1 MAIALV
7 PDAGPPLVLRSFIA
21 GMGERAALQ
30 DLAGLRIGAQ
40 LTLRRAA
47 KPSRGCS
54 IEIMAAGGGPLGW
67 LPREDEQV
75 LEAVGA
81 DLDTTPVR
89 VIGIVP
95 AFQRPRIQIELVLPE
110 TDAMVAPAA

>member
-1 MAIALV
+1 MH
-7 PDAGPPLVLRSFIA
+7 RSIVARGNSCVIRF
-21 GMGERAALQ
+21 GDRCSTER
-30 DLAGLRIGAQ
+30 GTR
-40 LTLRRAA
+40 
-47 KPSRGCS
+47 SRGCS
-54 IEIMAAGGGPLGW
+54 IEILAAGGGPLGW

-81 DLDTTPVR
+81 DLDTMPVR